1 MIEQMIG
8 FVGAGQ
14 MALALAS
21 GFVNSGKVAG
31 RQILAFDPSVEST
44 QRFHSKIAGS
54 TIVDANSVLIEKCEI
69 IFIATKPQVMK
80 QVYAEMSGRFS
91 ERHLVVSIV
100 AGIEIA
106 ALAKGL
112 GTTNVIRV
120 MPNTP
125 CLIGKGAVGFSLGES
140 VDKRHRGVVQGLLDT
155 VGISCEVSESLLNVV
170 TGLSGSGPA
179 YVFEMIEALSDGA
192 VRMGL
197 PRDVATKLAAQTLYG
212 AAAMVLET
220 AVHPGALKDQVAS
233 PGGTTIAGLYALEK
247 GALRGTL
254 MSAVEAATKR
264 SIELGQSD
272 R

>member
-1 MIEQMIG
+1 MMTEKLG

-14 MALALAS
+14 MAAALAS
-21 GFVNSGKVAG
+21 GFVKSGEVTAA
-31 RQILAFDPSVEST
+31 QLFAFDPSPTAV
-44 QRFHSKIAGS
+44 QHFQGMVPGC
-54 TIVDANSVLIEKCEI
+54 TIVSANQELVDQCDI
-69 IFIATKPQVMK
+69 IFIATKPQTIQPVC
-80 QVYAEMSGRFS
+80 AELAGRLS
-91 ERHLVVSIV
+91 DRQLVVSV
-100 AGIEIA
+100 AAGIEIA

-112 GTTNVIRV
+112 GTTNIIRV

-125 CLIGKGAVGFSLGES
+125 CLISKGAIGFSIGETVS
-140 VDKRHRGVVQGLLDT
+140 QQQRDRVQRLLET
-155 VGISCEVSESLLNVV
+155 VGMCCEVPETLLNVV

-197 PRDVATKLAAQTLYG
+197 PRQVATKLAAQTLYG

-220 AVHPGALKDQVAS
+220 GAHPGALKDQVAS
-233 PGGTTIAGLYALEK
+233 PAGTTIAGLYALEK

-254 MSAVEAATKR
+254 MSAVEAATRR